1 MCKFNCKS
9 CKKGQPHYC
18 KHCGKLDVHFSSN
31 CPKKKKKKSSHGIFI
46 NRSFKKGKIKEPCIL
61 LIREKRGKYAGQL
74 NMPGGQIDRVYG
86 SRNTLEKEA
95 DEEFGVSLGNMVR
108 RARSPKHLKLNND
121 KTNLYLIE
129 LPKGFSRIGYNPTQ
143 YPSETSGA
151 AWVPV
156 SYLKTGHNVW
166 ANTDGIIDTVSSF
179 TLKVVKLMSRKGWI

>member
-1 MCKFNCKS
+1 MSSTHKNKS
-9 CKKGQPHYC
+9 
-18 KHCGKLDVHFSSN
+18 SR
-31 CPKKKKKKSSHGIFI
+31 SSHGIFI
-46 NRSFKKGKIKEPCIL
+46 NRSFKKRKIKEPCIL

-74 NMPGGQIDRVYG
+74 NMPGGKIDKGYH

-108 RARSPKHLKLNND
+108 MAKHPKHLKLKNG

-143 YPSETSGA
+143 YPSETQGA
-151 AWVPV
+151 AWVPL
-156 SYLKTGHNVW
+156 SYLKTGNNVW

-179 TLKVVKLMSRKGWI
+179 TLISPESG